1 MAQNNLPIHP
11 RERLPLTAPQILN
24 SKPNIDLQ
32 HGRFVIT
39 NEECEMRIN
48 VICFQFWKIH
58 SFAKFVCDNHQK
70 ISDRRLVFANL
81 HMFADFLS
89 MFLIREFVD
98 PKGMFRKIC
107 SSIILSF

>member
-24 SKPNIDLQ
+24 SKPYIDLQ

-58 SFAKFVCDNHQK
+58 
-70 ISDRRLVFANL
+70 
-81 HMFADFLS
+81 
-89 MFLIREFVD
+89 
-98 PKGMFRKIC
+98 
-107 SSIILSF
+107 